1 MDSEVYSFALKSAL
15 DEIRNLCPDVT
26 GAFIFR
32 EDGEVV
38 AGDGALADKVM
49 VRVVDAFDGIFE
61 KASAIGGVDGITV
74 DGGNGKVSVSRVNDV
89 YMVIATSK
97 KADVNYVNT
106 VTRVLIPTIL
116 KLLDKI
122 CPAPLKSKSAIEDV
136 TLETEEPLPELV
148 DKSLKK
154 SALVEEAEVKEE
166 DVEVEAKEEKRVEE
180 AAVEAKAFSAEP
192 PVNQLIVENLGG
204 LLVPSDTVR
213 VDSKILSQWGELYE
227 GIDIREVDIE
237 TFSGKSVRCK
247 VKPIKDSKYDGKGI
261 IQVPEKVQ
269 SSIEVKKG
277 ELVRVKPVVE

>member
-26 GAFIFR
+26 GAFIFK

-38 AGDGALADKVM
+38 AGDGALSDKVM

-61 KASAIGGVDGITV
+61 KANAIGGVDGIII

-97 KADVNYVNT
+97 KADVNYVST
-106 VTRVLIPTIL
+106 VTRVLIPTVL
-116 KLLDKI
+116 RLLDKI
-122 CPAPLKSKSAIEDV
+122 CPAPLQSKSAVEDV
-136 TLETEEPLPELV
+136 GLEAEEPLPELV
-148 DKSLKK
+148 KEPLKK

-166 DVEVEAKEEKRVEE
+166 DAEAEEEKKVEE
-180 AAVEAKAFSAEP
+180 TVVKPKAFSAEP

-237 TFSGKSVRCK
+237 SFGGKSARCK

-269 SSIEVKKG
+269 LSLDIKKG

>member
-26 GAFIFR
+26 GAFIFK

-38 AGDGALADKVM
+38 AGDGALSDKVM

-61 KASAIGGVDGITV
+61 KASAIGGVEGIII
-74 DGGNGKVSVSRVNDV
+74 DGGSGKVSVSRVNDV

-97 KADVNYVNT
+97 KADVNYVST

-116 KLLDKI
+116 RLLDKI
-122 CPAPLKSKSAIEDV
+122 CPAPLKSESTIEDV
-136 TLETEEPLPELV
+136 ALEPLPELV
-148 DKSLKK
+148 EKPLKK

-166 DVEVEAKEEKRVEE
+166 TIGAEAKEEKNVGE
-180 AAVEAKAFSAEP
+180 AAVETKAFSAES
-192 PVNQLIVENLGG
+192 PVNQLIVENIGG

-227 GIDIREVDIE
+227 DVEIKEVDIE
-237 TFSGKSVRCK
+237 TFGGKSVRCK
-247 VKPIKDSKYDGKGI
+247 VKPIKDSKYDGKGV
-261 IQVPEKVQ
+261 IQVPDKVQ
-269 SSIEVKKG
+269 SSLEVKKG

>member
-26 GAFIFR
+26 GAFIFK

-38 AGDGALADKVM
+38 AGDGALSDKVM

-61 KASAIGGVDGITV
+61 KASAIGGVEGIII
-74 DGGNGKVSVSRVNDV
+74 DGGGGKVSVSRVNDV

-97 KADVNYVNT
+97 KADVNYVST

-116 KLLDKI
+116 RLLDKI
-122 CPAPLKSKSAIEDV
+122 CPAPLKSESTIEDV
-136 TLETEEPLPELV
+136 ALEPLPELV
-148 DKSLKK
+148 EKPLKK

-166 DVEVEAKEEKRVEE
+166 AIGAEAKEEKNVGE
-180 AAVEAKAFSAEP
+180 AAVETKAFSAES
-192 PVNQLIVENLGG
+192 PVNQLIVENIGG

-227 GIDIREVDIE
+227 DVEIKEVDIE
-237 TFSGKSVRCK
+237 TFGGKSVRCK
-247 VKPIKDSKYDGKGI
+247 VKPIKDSKYDGKGV
-261 IQVPEKVQ
+261 IQVPDKVQ
-269 SSIEVKKG
+269 SSLEVKKG